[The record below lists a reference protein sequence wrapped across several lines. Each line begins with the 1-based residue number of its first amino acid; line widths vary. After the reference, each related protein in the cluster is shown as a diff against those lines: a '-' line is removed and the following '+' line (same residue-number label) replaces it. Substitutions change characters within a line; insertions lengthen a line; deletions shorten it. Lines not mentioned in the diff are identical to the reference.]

1 MLGLAAALACCALT
15 FLLGGAWVEMIL
27 AFFGAGIG
35 NAVRCKRSKHYLTL
49 VLCTTVSVAAA
60 CPVYASC
67 LKIAEMTCGIAMV
80 SRICGRVSSG
90 IIPALPLGLIFARIM
105 TDKMFRHCT

>member
-1 MLGLAAALACCALT
+1 MPLHFYSAAP
-15 FLLGGAWVEMIL
+15 GSEMIR

-49 VLCTTVSVAAA
+49 VLCTTVSVSAAY
-60 CPVYASC
+60 PVYAGY

-80 SRICGRVSSG
+80 KSDMRSG
-90 IIPALPLGLIFARIM
+90 LERHHFCAAAR
-105 TDKMFRHCT
+105 THFRPHYDG

>member
-1 MLGLAAALACCALT
+1 MSNSLLMLGLAAALACCALT

-27 AFFGAGIG
+27 AFFGTGIG
-35 NAVRCKRSKHYLTL
+35 NAVRCKRSKHYRTL

-60 CPVYASC
+60 CPVYAGC

-80 SRICGRVSSG
+80 KSDLERHHSC
-90 IIPALPLGLIFARIM
+90 AAAR
-105 TDKMFRHCT
+105 THFRPHYDG

>member
-1 MLGLAAALACCALT
+1 MLGLVAALACCAFT

-49 VLCTTVSVAAA
+49 VLCTTVSAAAA
-60 CPVYASC
+60 CPVYAGC
-67 LKIAEMTCGIAMV
+67 LKIAEMTCGIAMGK
-80 SRICGRVSSG
+80 SDMR
-90 IIPALPLGLIFARIM
+90 LGLERHHSCAAARIHPRPHY
-105 TDKMFRHCT
+105 DG

>member
-1 MLGLAAALACCALT
+1 LLILGLAAALACCAFT

-35 NAVRCKRSKHYLTL
+35 NAVRCKRSKHHRTL

-60 CPVYASC
+60 CPVYAGC

-80 SRICGRVSSG
+80 KSDMRSG
-90 IIPALPLGLIFARIM
+90 LERHHSCAAAR
-105 TDKMFRHCT
+105 THLRPHYDG